1 MDSLIKLFFSIL
13 LISSLIFGEI
23 NGVES
28 SSSNHHHHHLS
39 GPNKLFVFGDSY
51 ADTGNIKKPHAV
63 SWRVPYGTTFP
74 LVNPLAVSLTAESP
88 PIF

>member
-1 MDSLIKLFFSIL
+1 
-13 LISSLIFGEI
+13 EI

-39 GPNKLFVFGDSY
+39 GPKKLFVFGDSY

-74 LVNPLAVSLTAESP
+74 GTNYQTFRLLHFRP
-88 PIF
+88 